1 MAEGVFIL
9 LRIKAHAD
17 PSGEYFDTAVK
28 RLVEDLKEDLDKFRT
43 RVDDGGD
50 GSVNADIDVIW

>member
-1 MAEGVFIL
+1 MADRVFIL

-28 RLVEDLKEDLDKFRT
+28 MLIEDLEEDLDLFRA
-43 RVDDGGD
+43 RADDGGD
-50 GSVNADIDVIW
+50 GSVNADLDVIW